1 MGKRNIDFEVSSD
14 LSAKLGGL
22 AESSITI
29 LKRCLYPAAGMLA
42 DEIRKRVAPHDRTGE
57 LAKSITIAHMKDDTG
72 TVNTVVFF
80 AGYDTSHRSKSYPNG
95 VPNAIKAAA
104 LESGTS
110 KQRKTPFIAPA
121 VKAVRDMSVN
131 AMQQQLDKEIEKGMR

>member
-14 LSAKLGGL
+14 LSEKLGGL
-22 AESSITI
+22 AQNSVSI
-29 LKRCLYPAAGMLA
+29 LKRCLYPAAGALA
-42 DEIRKRVAPHDRTGE
+42 DEIRKRAEPHDRTGA
-57 LAKSITIAHMKDDTG
+57 LAKSITIAEMRNDNG

-80 AGYDTSHRSKSYPNG
+80 NGYDTSHKSKSYPNG

-121 VKAVRDMSVN
+121 VKAVRERSI
-131 AMQQQLDKEIEKGMR
+131 ALMQEQLDQEIEKGMQ